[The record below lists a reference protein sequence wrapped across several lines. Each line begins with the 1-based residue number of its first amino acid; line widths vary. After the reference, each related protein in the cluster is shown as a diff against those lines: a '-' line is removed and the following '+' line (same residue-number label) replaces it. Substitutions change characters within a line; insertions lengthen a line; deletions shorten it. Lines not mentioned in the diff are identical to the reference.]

1 MNYWVL
7 CEIENDLKEVLL
19 NDMCYYLGCRFII
32 MMRRKQIEIRTSVN
46 VSFLNLNWPRLAG
59 DMWIPD
65 CEYKL
70 KTKKKGGELLPC
82 FNNGMFILVHVSRRM
97 LSVLAVEE
105 NKITA
110 VWSLN

>member
-1 MNYWVL
+1 MNCWVL

-46 VSFLNLNWPRLAG
+46 VSCINLNWSRLAG

-70 KTKKKGGELLPC
+70 KTKKKEGW
-82 FNNGMFILVHVSRRM
+82 I
-97 LSVLAVEE
+97 A
-105 NKITA
+105 
-110 VWSLN
+110 SLFQ